1 MFSQILSEAVSQN
14 QAVRAFMKEQ
24 ALKKID
30 NSYNI
35 FYPFVK
41 NEIVGGRLFKDLLAD
56 FEKCAGDL
64 EMIENS
70 VPLLNIHLPEIGNVK
85 VENLDISD
93 PEIPVLFQNKLYYAG
108 EFLDSLAIDE
118 VPGFNLFVVCESSTI
133 RIKST
138 FSRSADECSIN
149 EMYEYVD
156 RVFNP
161 NFTSTV
167 SSRSSVEYDAF
178 EEKYSDRGNVP
189 LKDID
194 PLLIQAYNSSK
205 YQKRAT
211 RYLMYHG
218 LSSINQTPTAMR
230 PDIKDCIFRFKIAP
244 AAFSDLENV
253 ADGNNTHPLFNKD
266 TYNKKAPLSREKVL
280 ERLLTG
286 RKFCFLF
293 TIEGIINGATVTS
306 ESIKIKA
313 MPDKIFNLKINES
326 KRHKTTFRHSKY
338 TYKIDKAGIKSKWF
352 YPLDHGLDTRL
363 NRWDM
368 SKDPIEKKIIV
379 YLINPDEG
387 MTEDVT
393 ENYSVTYIS
402 GSEIGTNISLPIDIL
417 NLGING
423 KLNNSHTVTKSVT
436 SKYTVTKTNEWL
448 GEFLINYFDDY
459 PIEDINGSYVV
470 PIRVGKGIIETS
482 ILPISNQFY
491 TQIKSKQ

>member
-1 MFSQILSEAVSQN
+1 
-14 QAVRAFMKEQ
+14 
-24 ALKKID
+24 
-30 NSYNI
+30 
-35 FYPFVK
+35 
-41 NEIVGGRLFKDLLAD
+41 
-56 FEKCAGDL
+56 
-64 EMIENS
+64 
-70 VPLLNIHLPEIGNVK
+70 
-85 VENLDISD
+85 
-93 PEIPVLFQNKLYYAG
+93 
-108 EFLDSLAIDE
+108 
-118 VPGFNLFVVCESSTI
+118 
-133 RIKST
+133 
-138 FSRSADECSIN
+138 
-149 EMYEYVD
+149 
-156 RVFNP
+156 
-161 NFTSTV
+161 
-167 SSRSSVEYDAF
+167 
-178 EEKYSDRGNVP
+178 
-189 LKDID
+189 
-194 PLLIQAYNSSK
+194 
-205 YQKRAT
+205 
-211 RYLMYHG
+211 
-218 LSSINQTPTAMR
+218 
-230 PDIKDCIFRFKIAP
+230 
-244 AAFSDLENV
+244 
-253 ADGNNTHPLFNKD
+253 
-266 TYNKKAPLSREKVL
+266 
-280 ERLLTG
+280 
-286 RKFCFLF
+286 
-293 TIEGIINGATVTS
+293 
-306 ESIKIKA
+306 
-313 MPDKIFNLKINES
+313 MPDKIFNLKIDES